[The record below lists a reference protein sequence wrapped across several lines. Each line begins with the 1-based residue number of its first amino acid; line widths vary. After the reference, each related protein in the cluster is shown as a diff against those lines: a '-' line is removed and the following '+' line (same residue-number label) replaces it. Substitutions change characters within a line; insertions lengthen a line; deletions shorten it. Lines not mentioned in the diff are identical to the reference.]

1 MHWLNRRIFA
11 RAAAVI
17 VLDRFMA
24 ERIERKYKIRGRLEI
39 LPPWPHV
46 GAGRREASGAG
57 CQVSGVSM
65 ESDTPNL
72 TPDTYREG
80 RFVVMYSGNHSPANP
95 ITTLLQAAVVLRD
108 DSRLMFVFVGGG
120 LGKRDVDQAIET
132 HRLKNVRSLPYQ
144 PLDRLQQSLSAADLH
159 VVTLGNDMV
168 GIIHPC
174 KIYGAMAVGRPVLFV
189 GPRPSHAADLIDE
202 LMIGW
207 QLNHGDV
214 QGLVNL
220 LREIVEMPRA
230 ELADIGERAQHV
242 IRESFEKELLCGAMC
257 ELLER
262 VGNQS
267 AVHETVHRPLGLDRL
282 EPVASD
288 LP

>member
-1 MHWLNRRIFA
+1 
-11 RAAAVI
+11 
-17 VLDRFMA
+17 
-24 ERIERKYKIRGRLEI
+24 
-39 LPPWPHV
+39 
-46 GAGRREASGAG
+46 
-57 CQVSGVSM
+57 
-65 ESDTPNL
+65 
-72 TPDTYREG
+72 
-80 RFVVMYSGNHSPANP
+80 MYSGNHSPANP

-202 LMIGW
+202 HMIGW

-214 QGLVNL
+214 QGLANR

-230 ELADIGERAQHV
+230 DLADIGERAQHV
-242 IRESFEKELLCGAMC
+242 FRESFEKELLCGAMC